1 MASNITE
8 RDANSPSGEGRVDQ
22 YTEGHPDQAGL
33 SQQQATPAPHT
44 VGYRSTY
51 FGTGTTQDAE
61 LTDDA
66 SAATALMQLQA
77 SERKKSNAHVTD
89 RSEEGPHTQ
98 RSAPDMTHFYT
109 HTRLYQSRSDT
120 GPVRHDQTR
129 SYEQYPSYTSQSNTN
144 SQDSMVHDTISN
156 LSNVVSAIQ
165 KQQANV
171 ISAMQQ
177 QHLVIRQEQARITD
191 TLSSLTS
198 MMQQSENG
206 RMQYYR
212 TQQRPTTNTYSGQSN
227 QNMGHVQHDN
237 SEDDMYTAREDQ
249 EWGNRGVSHLT
260 DTHSRGF
267 QESRYIEEEQEQRWP
282 ENRTLAYTI
291 RDGQYRRRRQ
301 LSRTYDYTPSE
312 VKLPPFNG
320 REEWKVWI
328 RRFESVAK
336 RYNWDDETKLDNIL
350 PKLQGRAGDFVFDQ
364 LSEDTISCYPMLIKE
379 LNSRFHSIETEKT
392 FAAKFSQ
399 RVQKNDETAEEYA
412 ADLKRLYAK
421 AYKGRD
427 SKTRQ
432 EDLVRRFLDGLKDN
446 EARFEVEYHKEP
458 TDIDTAVYHVVNFI
472 QTRRRSNFRAYAD
485 RKFKMQVR
493 RISQESD
500 AEESDIES
508 FEDEDRCEYVKK
520 LSFKE
525 ETPRGKKPS
534 KRNQKMESGPS
545 QLDSKSIMDLIT
557 KALGEALTGKID
569 EMQKNRQDTEYH
581 KKSYST
587 GNGRSV
593 VCYACGIRGHI
604 AKECPGDGAEQQ
616 TRSNESYKPSDQGR
630 TDGKIERKGD
640 SLN

>member
-8 RDANSPSGEGRVDQ
+8 RDANSPSGDGRVDQ

-33 SQQQATPAPHT
+33 SQQQATTAPHT

-51 FGTGTTQDAE
+51 FGTGTTQEAE
-61 LTDDA
+61 LTNDA

-77 SERKKSNAHVTD
+77 SERNKPNAHVTD
-89 RSEEGPHTQ
+89 RSEEGPYTQ

-120 GPVRHDQTR
+120 VPVRHDQTR
-129 SYEQYPSYTSQSNTN
+129 NYEQYPSYTSQSNKN
-144 SQDSMVHDTISN
+144 SQDSMVHATISN

-165 KQQANV
+165 QQQANV

-282 ENRTLAYTI
+282 ENRTLPNTF

-364 LSEDTISCYPMLIKE
+364 LSENTISCYPLLIKE
-379 LNSRFHSIETEKT
+379 LNSRFHSIEAEKA

-412 ADLKRLYAK
+412 AELKRLYAK

-427 SKTRQ
+427 SETRQ

-472 QTRRRSNFRAYAD
+472 QTRRRSNSNTHSE
-485 RKFKMQVR
+485 RKFKHPVR
-493 RISQESD
+493 RTSRRSD
-500 AEESDIES
+500 TEDSDVEH
-508 FEDEDRCEYVKK
+508 FEDEGTCERLMRV
-520 LSFKE
+520 SSKE
-525 ETPRGKKPS
+525 EPF
-534 KRNQKMESGPS
+534 KRSQKADSSPS
-545 QLDSKSIMDLIT
+545 QPDTKSITELII
-557 KALGEALTGKID
+557 KGVLEALTRNID
-569 EMQKNRQDTEYH
+569 ALQRGREDTEFPE
-581 KKSYST
+581 KRYST
-587 GNGRSV
+587 CHGRSV
-593 VCYACGIRGHI
+593 VCYACGVRGHI
-604 AKECPGDGAEQQ
+604 ARECPGDGAEQQ
-616 TRSNESYKPSDQGR
+616 TRSSESYKPSDQGR
-630 TDGKIERKGD
+630 TDGKIEIKGD
-640 SLN
+640 HLN